1 MTDEVGSMATI
12 ERVMRLR
19 SGLEAR
25 LLWTSLA
32 ATALIAGLGMLF
44 GLLSRSTAILFD
56 GFFSLLDIAVTWLTL
71 KVARLVA
78 SQGDHRFQYGFWHL
92 EPLVIALKASVLI
105 FLVAYAF
112 LSSVNSLL
120 KGGYDPEFGTALLY
134 AVAVAA
140 ISFAMWW
147 WLRGQ
152 AERIDSGLVRLDVK
166 AWLMSALIT
175 LALLIAF
182 ATALA
187 MEGTAAETWV
197 PLVDPAVLAVLAL
210 VLLPLPFREARE
222 AFAEI
227 LMISPPD
234 LNDRV
239 RAVMADFLSRHGFLD
254 YRSYCAKAGRGR
266 FIEIAVLVPSERP
279 LSIAVCDAFRT
290 EIGAAIGGEGPD
302 LWLTIQ
308 FTADPQHL

>member
-1 MTDEVGSMATI
+1 MATI

-25 LLWTSLA
+25 LLWTSLT
-32 ATALIAGLGMLF
+32 ATVLIAGLGILF

-56 GFFSLLDIAVTWLTL
+56 GFFSLLDIAITWLTL

-78 SQGDHRFQYGFWHL
+78 SQGDQRFQYGFWHL

-134 AVAVAA
+134 AVAVVA

-147 WLRGQ
+147 WLRRQ

-187 MEGTAAETWV
+187 MEGTAAARWV

-210 VLLPLPFREARE
+210 VLLPLPLREARE
-222 AFAEI
+222 AFGEI

-239 RAVMADFLSRHGFLD
+239 RAVMAGFLARHGFLD
-254 YRSYCAKAGRGR
+254 YRSYCSKAGRGR
-266 FIEIAVLVPSERP
+266 FIEIAVLVPSELR
-279 LSIAVCDAFRT
+279 LSMAEFDACRA

-302 LWLTIQ
+302 RWLTIQ
-308 FTADPQHL
+308 FTADPGHL

>member
-1 MTDEVGSMATI
+1 MATI

-32 ATALIAGLGMLF
+32 ATVLIAGLGILF

-56 GFFSLLDIAVTWLTL
+56 GVFSLLDIAVTWLTL

-134 AVAVAA
+134 AVAVVA

-147 WLRGQ
+147 WLRRQ

-182 ATALA
+182 ATALV
-187 MEGTAAETWV
+187 MEGTAAAPWV
-197 PLVDPAVLAVLAL
+197 PLVDPAVLAVLTL

-222 AFAEI
+222 AFGEI
-227 LMISPPD
+227 LMISPRD
-234 LNDRV
+234 LNDHV
-239 RAVMADFLSRHGFLD
+239 RAVMADFLARHALLD
-254 YRSYCAKAGRGR
+254 YRSYCAKTGRGR
-266 FIEIAVLVPSERP
+266 FIEIAVLVPSERR
-279 LSIAVCDAFRT
+279 LSIAELDAFRA
-290 EIGAAIGGEGPD
+290 EIGTAIGGAGPD
-302 LWLTIQ
+302 RWLTIE
-308 FTADPQHL
+308 FTADPRHL